1 MYGYEIRMRVSIS
14 ELRDD
19 ISDKIRQRT
28 QSPVYLSVATL
39 AELRDNLDKCLHTL
53 DMAAGR

>member
-1 MYGYEIRMRVSIS
+1 MYDFESALYKRIAQEFDSVSQ
-14 ELRDD
+14 E
-19 ISDKIRQRT
+19 IRQRT
-28 QSPVYLSVATL
+28 QSPVYLSVAAL